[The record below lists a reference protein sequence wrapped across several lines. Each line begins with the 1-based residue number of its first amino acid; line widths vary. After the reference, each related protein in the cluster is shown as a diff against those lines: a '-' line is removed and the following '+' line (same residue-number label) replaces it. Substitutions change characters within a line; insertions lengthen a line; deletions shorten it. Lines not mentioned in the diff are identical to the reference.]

1 MKTTTKTKLSA
12 AMTHD
17 SNVDDEPVKLLKRI
31 GSTTYM
37 VSVRFSETSNE
48 TMVDKLHR
56 LIESEVQKIA

>member
-1 MKTTTKTKLSA
+1 MKTTTKSKSSA
-12 AMTHD
+12 VMTHG

-37 VSVRFSETSNE
+37 VSVRFSKTSNE

-56 LIESEVQKIA
+56 LIESEVRKVA